1 MDKESYQSDK
11 HSATSHRIFPLNNSL
26 FAVRSWCP
34 RNEGAMFFR
43 TKTSGP
49 RSYLQIVENRWE
61 DGRPR
66 QRVIATLGRLDHLQQ
81 SGQLDALLVS
91 GARLAQS
98 VLLLSAHAKGQLP
111 TITTRRIGPALVFQR
126 LWQQTGCQRVIEQLL
141 DGRRFEFDV
150 ERAIF
155 LTVLHRLFAPGSDR
169 AADKWRTDYQ
179 IDGCDVLQLHHL
191 YRAMAWLGEELPQDQ
206 QKGKTPFAP
215 RCTKDRIEEAL
226 FAHRRDRFSD
236 LQLVFFDT
244 TSISFEG
251 EGGQEIGQRGY
262 SKDHRPDLY
271 QMIVGAVLDGQ
282 GRPLCCELWPG
293 NTTDVTTLIPV
304 VDRLRSRCGV
314 RRVCI
319 VADRGMISQETIE
332 ALEQPERGWQ
342 YILGARMR
350 SQTEVKDEVL
360 SRAGRYRSVHPPRVK
375 SDDPSPLKVKEVWV
389 DERRYVVCLNEDE
402 ARKDAADREATVA
415 ALREQLHSGDKSL
428 VGNKGYR
435 RYPSGGGPE
444 HFRIDEAKVAEEAR
458 YDGKWVL
465 RTNTDLDA
473 AEVALQYKRLGM
485 VEHWFRSCKS
495 LLQTRPIYHKCDET
509 IRGHGFC
516 SFLALVLRQELQAR
530 LEERGHE
537 LEGAD
542 VIQDLDRLQ
551 MVEVEPDGKRF
562 LLRTEAQG
570 TCGKVFQAVGVA
582 LPPTVQQVSPTTP
595 GEDAAHS
602 ATPPG

>member
-1 MDKESYQSDK
+1 
-11 HSATSHRIFPLNNSL
+11 
-26 FAVRSWCP
+26 
-34 RNEGAMFFR
+34 MFFR

-66 QRVIATLGRLDHLQQ
+66 QRVIATLGRLDPLQQ

-126 LWQQTGCQRVIEQLL
+126 LWPQTGCQRVIEPLL

-169 AADKWRTDYQ
+169 AADTWRTDYQ

-206 QKGKTPFAP
+206 QKGQTPFAP
-215 RCTKDRIEEAL
+215 RCTKDRIEEGL
-226 FAHRRDRFSD
+226 FAHRRDLFTD

-251 EGGQEIGQRGY
+251 EGGQDIGQRGFR
-262 SKDHRPDLY
+262 KDHRPDLY
-271 QMIVGAVLDGQ
+271 QMVVGAVLDGQ
-282 GRPLCCELWPG
+282 GRPICCELWPG

-304 VDRLRSRCGV
+304 VDRLRSRFGV
-314 RRVCI
+314 RRVCV
-319 VADRGMISQETIE
+319 VADRGMISRETIE
-332 ALEQPERGWQ
+332 ALERDERGWQ

-350 SQTEVKDEVL
+350 SQNEVKDEVL
-360 SRAGRYRSVHPPRVK
+360 SRAGRYRVVHPRRVQ

-389 DERRYVVCLNEDE
+389 DARRYVVCLNEDE
-402 ARKDAADREATVA
+402 ARKDAADREAIVA
-415 ALREQLHSGDKSL
+415 ALREQLRSGDKSL

-435 RYPSGGGPE
+435 RYLSVVAPLTSGSM
-444 HFRIDEAKVAEEAR
+444 RR
-458 YDGKWVL
+458 
-465 RTNTDLDA
+465 
-473 AEVALQYKRLGM
+473 
-485 VEHWFRSCKS
+485 RSP
-495 LLQTRPIYHKCDET
+495 R
-509 IRGHGFC
+509 
-516 SFLALVLRQELQAR
+516 
-530 LEERGHE
+530 
-537 LEGAD
+537 
-542 VIQDLDRLQ
+542 
-551 MVEVEPDGKRF
+551 
-562 LLRTEAQG
+562 
-570 TCGKVFQAVGVA
+570 
-582 LPPTVQQVSPTTP
+582 TP
-595 GEDAAHS
+595 GTTASGCCAPTPIS
-602 ATPPG
+602 TPPRWHCSTNNSGWWSSGSARARRCYRPARSSTGVTRRSEVMCSARSWRWSCVRNSRPGWRSGATSSSGPM